1 VDRHFYLD
9 VQFDTS
15 MQIAQLCDRRFMRF
29 EGVFQSQDRAIPVIA
44 SDNGLLSR
52 ACRAVMTYKSSS
64 RHREEESAA
73 VVWVVRASGAS
84 QKTKRAVLLGLQWNW
99 QK

>member
-1 VDRHFYLD
+1 
-9 VQFDTS
+9 
-15 MQIAQLCDRRFMRF
+15 
-29 EGVFQSQDRAIPVIA
+29 
-44 SDNGLLSR
+44 
-52 ACRAVMTYKSSS
+52 MTHKSNS

-84 QKTKRAVLLGLQWNW
+84 QKTKRAVLLGLKDNC

>member
-1 VDRHFYLD
+1 
-9 VQFDTS
+9 
-15 MQIAQLCDRRFMRF
+15 MCNRRFVRLK
-29 EGVFQSQDRAIPVIA
+29 GVFQSQDRAIGVIA

-52 ACRAVMTYKSSS
+52 ACRAIMTHKSNS

-84 QKTKRAVLLGLQWNW
+84 QKTKRAVLLGLKDNC

>member
-1 VDRHFYLD
+1 MHIGSFILLRVVFP
-9 VQFDTS
+9 S
-15 MQIAQLCDRRFMRF
+15 NKF
-29 EGVFQSQDRAIPVIA
+29 EGVFQSQDRAIPVVA

-52 ACRAVMTYKSSS
+52 ACRAVMTHKSNS

-84 QKTKRAVLLGLQWNW
+84 QKTKRAVLLGLKDNC

>member
-1 VDRHFYLD
+1 
-9 VQFDTS
+9 
-15 MQIAQLCDRRFMRF
+15 LCDRRFVRF
-29 EGVFQSQDRAIPVIA
+29 EGVFQSQDRAIPVVA

-52 ACRAVMTYKSSS
+52 ACRAVMTHKSNS
-64 RHREEESAA
+64 RHSEEESAA

-84 QKTKRAVLLGLQWNW
+84 QKTKRAVLLGLKDNC

>member
-1 VDRHFYLD
+1 VIL
-9 VQFDTS
+9 
-15 MQIAQLCDRRFMRF
+15 I
-29 EGVFQSQDRAIPVIA
+29 IA
-44 SDNGLLSR
+44 SNNGLLSR
-52 ACRAVMTYKSSS
+52 ACRGGVTHRSNS

-84 QKTKRAVLLGLQWNW
+84 QKAKRAVLLGLKGNW

>member
-1 VDRHFYLD
+1 MDLERSSSWGCFN
-9 VQFDTS
+9 
-15 MQIAQLCDRRFMRF
+15 RRIVRF
-29 EGVFQSQDRAIPVIA
+29 KGVFQLQNRAIPVVA

-52 ACRAVMTYKSSS
+52 ACRAVMTDKTNS

-73 VVWVVRASGAS
+73 VVWVVRASGAL
-84 QKTKRAVLLGLQWNW
+84 QKTKRAVLLGLKDNC